1 MTVEDECAQVAP
13 PHVAMVPDAAEAI
26 PRSLGAA
33 TVESQH
39 EQLVLVA
46 NYVAAASGQLDLAL
60 LEARGPAESLGS
72 AMAAIA
78 SATGAALAASAAN
91 RSGLVSAELRR
102 GIEALQFFDRLT
114 QHVSHVSEFLCSI
127 TSRISRRV
135 AQGDPGP
142 SAAAEVAE
150 DEEWK
155 RIRRRL
161 RAELISDAQRE
172 LLDLLLPSVE
182 PSRRADGQSAR
193 AYGVPGSVE
202 LF

>member
-1 MTVEDECAQVAP
+1 MVP
-13 PHVAMVPDAAEAI
+13 PHVAMMPDAPDAY
-26 PRSLGAA
+26 PRTPGAA
-33 TVESQH
+33 TVDLQH

-78 SATGAALAASAAN
+78 SATRVALAASSAN

-127 TSRISRRV
+127 TGRISRRI
-135 AQGDPGP
+135 AQGGPDP
-142 SAAAEVAE
+142 SDAAEVVE
-150 DEEWK
+150 DDEWK
-155 RIRRRL
+155 QIRRRL

-182 PSRRADGQSAR
+182 PSRRTDGPSAR